1 MQTNVDEENDN
12 DEEDIMEDIPLISES
27 LDKNSNLLPDWL
39 YDNDLK
45 DGDTE
50 TISAAEEQ
58 FWADLIEKY
67 LKPLDMTPKDK
78 VFMIFI
84 CLLSHIAIV
93 LCCRKMSKIS

>member
-27 LDKNSNLLPDWL
+27 FDKNSNLLPDWL

-58 FWADLIEKY
+58 FWTDLIEKY

-78 VFMIFI
+78 VFMIL
-84 CLLSHIAIV
+84 CLLTHISIV
-93 LCCRKMSKIS
+93 LCFRKKSKIS